1 MCKGYIL
8 YSTNPKTH
16 THTHKYIYSNIF
28 LWLWHTFAQCR
39 DLENQHHEQQLEIA
53 LATLEKV
60 VKNEL
65 EEEIPD
71 DMAMVS
77 GKQSRSLN
85 VETNK
90 NLCLFIMNNEEEV
103 MVTIYV
109 PDTYFSIDCCFVLV
123 SYAAM

>member
-1 MCKGYIL
+1 M
-8 YSTNPKTH
+8 
-16 THTHKYIYSNIF
+16 
-28 LWLWHTFAQCR
+28 CR

-65 EEEIPD
+65 EEDIPD

-77 GKQSRSLN
+77 RKQTWSLN
-85 VETNK
+85 AQTNK
-90 NLCLFIMNNEEEV
+90 NLCLYIMNNEEV
-103 MVTIYV
+103 MVTSYV
-109 PDTYFSIDCCFVLV
+109 PDTHFSTDCCFFL